1 MESVTGVFRS
11 AEHARRAAVELRHAG
26 FAPEHLSLLFPGAS
40 EAEIHSV
47 PVSETEQPGMGTAIG
62 SVVGAALGMAGGFE
76 LWGVGATASLL
87 VPGVGPVLAIGLAGA
102 ALLGIGGG
110 LGGAA
115 IGSAMEH
122 KSTEGV
128 PADEIFFYEDALRQ
142 GRSVLV
148 AMTKDA
154 TEAARAK
161 ELLAE
166 AGAETVDAARE
177 DWWLGLRDA
186 EREHYQALG
195 HNWEQDAKEY
205 RAGFE
210 ASLRRPARG
219 KQFMEAAGYLRSEYS
234 EVWEHPAFR
243 KGFERGQD
251 YLQRRENPAIPDV
264 IGPPTLR

>member
-11 AEHARRAAVELRHAG
+11 VEPARRAAMGLRHAG
-26 FAPEHLSLLFPGAS
+26 FAPEHINLLLPGAS
-40 EAEIHSV
+40 EAEIHAV

-76 LWGVGATASLL
+76 LWSAGATASLL
-87 VPGVGPVLAIGLAGA
+87 VPGVGPVFAIGLAGA

-115 IGSAMEH
+115 IGAAMEH
-122 KSTEGV
+122 KTTEGV
-128 PADEIFFYEDALRQ
+128 PADEIFFYEDALRL
-142 GRSVLV
+142 GRSVVVVL
-148 AMTKDA
+148 TNDA
-154 TEAARAK
+154 DEAARAK

-166 AGAETVDAARE
+166 SGAETVDAARE

-186 EREHYQALG
+186 EKEHYQALG
-195 HNWEQDAKEY
+195 HNWEHDCADY

-210 ASLRRPARG
+210 AALRRPARG
-219 KQFMEAAGYLRSEYS
+219 KSFMEASGYLRSEFPTI
-234 EVWEHPAFR
+234 WEHPAFR

-251 YLQRRENPAIPDV
+251 YHQRRQKAATPEMLV
-264 IGPPTLR
+264 PPLV